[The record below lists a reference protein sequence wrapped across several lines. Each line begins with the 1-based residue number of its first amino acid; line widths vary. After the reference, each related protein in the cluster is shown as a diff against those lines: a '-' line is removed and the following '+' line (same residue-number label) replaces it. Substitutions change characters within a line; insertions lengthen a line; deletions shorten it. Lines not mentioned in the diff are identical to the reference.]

1 MDRNELLNY
10 LQEKRNATAGVANAQ
25 ANLSS
30 AKRSLSNAEDKWHK
44 TILWVGGFGICAMIF
59 DILNNSLNDIW
70 GALFLLAIAA
80 GLKYW
85 KQVNYVK
92 PAEGV
97 VAQKRQEL
105 NAEYDAHTYKQ
116 GMNGFPKKFY
126 NYADVYRL
134 WNLVN
139 ENRAT
144 TLQDAFNLLET
155 QQFQE
160 SQMEIQKQIRAA
172 QEDIARNARIAAE
185 AAGAAAAAA
194 SRPRKVEVSGTV
206 RHTGHVTSDSP
217 RIIVKK

>member
-30 AKRSLSNAEDKWHK
+30 AKRNLSNVKDKWHK
-44 TILWVGGFGICAMIF
+44 TILWVGGLGIAFI
-59 DILNNSLNDIW
+59 ILPLLNGTTDVW
-70 GALFLLAIAA
+70 PAVLMVVIAA

-85 KQVNYVK
+85 KQINYVK
-92 PAEGV
+92 PAEDA

-105 NAEYDAHTYKQ
+105 DAEYDSAVYKQ

-126 NYADVYRL
+126 NYADIYRL

-160 SQMEIQKQIRAA
+160 DQMEIQRQIRAA
-172 QEDIARNARIAAE
+172 QEDIAANARIAAQ

-194 SRPRKVEVSGTV
+194 SRPQKVEVSGTV
-206 RHTGHVTSDSP
+206 RHTGRVTSEQP